1 MFVPEPKRQKIKV
14 DIKGNVQYQG
24 SLTNHG
30 YLLGALAYLS
40 LSVIT
45 FLLLAQAIAAATPD
59 TYVVPACTPGYYRAC
74 EVPNPDGTFERVYYD
89 AHGLQTVHAARRD
102 SCK

>member
-1 MFVPEPKRQKIKV
+1 MFVPEPKRQKIQT
-14 DIKGNVQYQG
+14 DSKGNVQYH
-24 SLTNHG
+24 SFHELHRNV
-30 YLLGALAYLS
+30 LGGAAYLS

-74 EVPNPDGTFERVYYD
+74 EVPNPDGTFERVYYN